1 MANLSPPN
9 PALPVR
15 SISLPSTSH
24 PNSVKVEAQLTK
36 LRSWDSSANP
46 LKAETIQTSL
56 TKLAELFNSIQD
68 LVHSPLSQQA
78 FHPHHSSQVE
88 EAIEG
93 SVGLLDVCG
102 TVRDLFMAMKEHVQG
117 MQSLLRR
124 RGARDSSIE
133 SSILAYVSFRKK
145 TKKEIAKSIRTLK
158 RTETKVNGSY
168 RRRSTVVE
176 DQQPYV
182 IEVINE
188 ARAIAISIFRSL
200 VSFLSMP
207 EVAEKNAGGWSMI
220 SKLTRVGM
228 LASDKGQK
236 TFNEVGNVDVA
247 LCSIQGQVR
256 KKDAKVDVQEV
267 QRRLEKLDEC
277 INGFNANLDCIF
289 KSLIQIRVSLLN
301 LVTP

>member
-1 MANLSPPN
+1 MASLSPPN

-24 PNSVKVEAQLTK
+24 PNSLKVEAQLTK

-68 LVHSPLSQQA
+68 LVHSPLTQQA
-78 FHPHHSSQVE
+78 FHPHHSSQVD

-158 RTETKVNGSY
+158 RNETKVNGSH
-168 RRRSTVVE
+168 RRSTVVD
-176 DQQPYV
+176 DQQSYV

-207 EVAEKNAGGWSMI
+207 EVERNAGGWSMI

-289 KSLIQIRVSLLN
+289 KSLIQNRVSLLN

>member
-1 MANLSPPN
+1 MASLSPPN

-24 PNSVKVEAQLTK
+24 PNSLKVEAQLTK

-68 LVHSPLSQQA
+68 LVHSPLTQQA
-78 FHPHHSSQVE
+78 FHPHHSSQVD

-145 TKKEIAKSIRTLK
+145 TKKEIA
-158 RTETKVNGSY
+158 N
-168 RRRSTVVE
+168 TVVD
-176 DQQPYV
+176 DQQSYV

-207 EVAEKNAGGWSMI
+207 EVERNAGGWSMI
-220 SKLTRVGM
+220 SKLTRIGM

-236 TFNEVGNVDVA
+236 TFNEKLEA
-247 LCSIQGQVR
+247 LLTSIE
-256 KKDAKVDVQEV
+256 D
-267 QRRLEKLDEC
+267 LESCLERVFR
-277 INGFNANLDCIF
+277 I
-289 KSLIQIRVSLLN
+289 LIKTRSSLLN
-301 LVTP
+301 LISL